1 VQVLKFNFQLDE
13 LGNPWLLGI
22 KGDMKFEQRSSQAFD
37 DIKAHLLKEVV
48 KVLERKVREQR
59 EILALKLKK
68 PDILEQL
75 RDATNADQIKALA
88 DETC

>member
-1 VQVLKFNFQLDE
+1 MEQYVSNHNQNYAFSQAHNQAVRYSYPKFRIEDRTVQVLKFNFQIDE

-48 KVLERKVREQR
+48 KVLERKVRE
-59 EILALKLKK
+59 
-68 PDILEQL
+68 
-75 RDATNADQIKALA
+75 
-88 DETC
+88 